1 MASKE
6 NFRIGLE
13 YLLLELLVSWFIFH
27 SFWFC
32 LPLILGYFPYRKF
45 RKTLIQQK
53 RNHQLLAE
61 FLYFLQSLNASVYLG
76 YSMDQAF
83 LEGEKELD
91 AYQNEVGEL
100 QRQLQKI
107 NRKRTVGE
115 SVEQHFL
122 AFASE
127 RQIEEILIFAQVLC
141 FLQKN
146 GGDSMYLINQTSER
160 IRWIVE
166 VHRELLIVQTAK
178 RMEVKIMLF
187 APAGMLVFMN
197 AMNPEYMSIYY
208 QDWVGYSLLLGF
220 LLLYGLAAWMSYHIL
235 QKTER

>member
-1 MASKE
+1 MAVKE
-6 NFRIGLE
+6 KIRIGLE
-13 YLLLELLVSWFIFH
+13 YLILDLLISWLIFH

-32 LPLILGYFPYRKF
+32 LPLILGYHAYQKF
-45 RKTLIQQK
+45 RQTLIQQK
-53 RNHQLLAE
+53 HNHELLAE

-83 LEGEKELD
+83 CEAEKELLSF
-91 AYQNEVGEL
+91 QKERGEL
-100 QRQLQKI
+100 QEQLQMI
-107 NRKRTVGE
+107 NRKRAVGE

-122 AFASE
+122 AFATK

-146 GGDSMYLINQTSER
+146 GGDSLHLITQTSER

-178 RMEVKIMLF
+178 RMEVKIMLL

-197 AMNPEYMSIYY
+197 SMNKEYMSVYY
-208 QDWVGYSLLLGF
+208 QDWFGYSLLLGF
-220 LLLYGLAAWMSYHIL
+220 LFLYGAAAWMSYSIL
-235 QKTER
+235 QKTEK

>member
-1 MASKE
+1 MAAKE
-6 NFRIGLE
+6 KIRILLE
-13 YLLLELLVSWFIFH
+13 FLLLEIGISWFIFH

-32 LPLILGYFPYRKF
+32 LPLLLGYYPYRKIRQTSF
-45 RKTLIQQK
+45 QQK

-76 YSMDQAF
+76 YSMDQSF
-83 LEGEKELD
+83 LEAEKELSYD
-91 AYQNEVGEL
+91 QKEKGEL
-100 QRQLQKI
+100 QQKLQMI
-107 NRKRTVGE
+107 NRKRSVGE

-122 AFASE
+122 TFASE
-127 RQIEEILIFAQVLC
+127 RQLEEILIFAQVLC

-146 GGDSMYLINQTSER
+146 GGDSIYLINQTSER

-166 VHRELLIVQTAK
+166 VQREMLIAQTAK
-178 RMEVKIMLF
+178 RMEVKIMLL

-197 AMNPEYMSIYY
+197 SMNGEYMSVYY
-208 QDWVGYSLLLGF
+208 QDWFGYGLLLGF
-220 LLLYGLAAWMSYHIL
+220 LFLYGFAAWMSYGIL